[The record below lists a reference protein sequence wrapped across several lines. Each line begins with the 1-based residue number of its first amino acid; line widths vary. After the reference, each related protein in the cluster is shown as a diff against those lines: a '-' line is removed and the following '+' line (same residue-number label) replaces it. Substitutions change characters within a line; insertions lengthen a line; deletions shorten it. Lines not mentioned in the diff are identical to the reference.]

1 MVFVFLHACVHACGC
16 VCAGGHGVVSIQACL
31 PWSQRMFAEVSQ
43 NGWDSELLSSLPMIH
58 GHSGEVYE
66 ARKLW

>member
-1 MVFVFLHACVHACGC
+1 
-16 VCAGGHGVVSIQACL
+16 
-31 PWSQRMFAEVSQ
+31 MFAEVSQ

>member
-1 MVFVFLHACVHACGC
+1 MVFVRAC
-16 VCAGGHGVVSIQACL
+16 VCALVDVYVQVDTGVVSTPARL

-43 NGWDSELLSSLPMIH
+43 SGWDSGLLSSLPMIH